1 MSKLNLL
8 VIQDVPPKKKDGW
21 FNTVGLEAY
30 NALQLFMHFFKKTE
44 IDGAGKLTIYVGEK
58 PEDKPVYYYDE
69 KFKIAVYYVDEHNV
83 QKRKDLKP
91 EEWDSF

>member
-8 VIQDVPPKKKDGW
+8 VIQDVPLKKKDGW

-44 IDGAGKLTIYVGEK
+44 IDADGKEV
-58 PEDKPVYYYDE
+58 
-69 KFKIAVYYVDEHNV
+69 FKEVKVV
-83 QKRKDLKP
+83 
-91 EEWDSF
+91 

>member
-30 NALQLFMHFFKKTE
+30 NAN
-44 IDGAGKLTIYVGEK
+44 IAG
-58 PEDKPVYYYDE
+58 
-69 KFKIAVYYVDEHNV
+69 
-83 QKRKDLKP
+83 
-91 EEWDSF
+91 